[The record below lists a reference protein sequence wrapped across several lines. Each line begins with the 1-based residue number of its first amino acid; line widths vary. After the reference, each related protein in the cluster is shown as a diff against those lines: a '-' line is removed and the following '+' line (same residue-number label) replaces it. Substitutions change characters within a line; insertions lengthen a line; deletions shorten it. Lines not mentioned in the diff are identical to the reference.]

1 MLFMITVDFSC
12 SDVLSILIDEKF
24 FIPLMDLLSL
34 ILIKGIEGKSLFNL
48 VSFLLCTCSC
58 CLNPSTVPE
67 CVLQFLSN

>member
-12 SDVLSILIDEKF
+12 SEILSIVIDEKL

-34 ILIKGIEGKSLFNL
+34 ILIKGIEGKFLFNL
-48 VSFLLCTCSC
+48 ISFLLCTCIC

-67 CVLQFLSN
+67 YVLQFLSN